1 MLIPTRGPKEEE
13 GETMR
18 LMPVKKEK
26 ASFKAIATTALF
38 TFALLQIILL
48 CSPSPAGAQKAEDV
62 EVGKHVIVVK
72 DFKWA
77 SAGMGRPAI
86 MKEITL
92 QNKGK
97 SDFQNIDIEVDFYT
111 HNDIP
116 LGSLRTTIKD
126 VLPAGTEKTF
136 YNVNFGIMSAELQN
150 SIARVANAEL
160 IEKGTPTQAKD
171 LILVKNWEWAGGQYG
186 TEGILKQITLINKS
200 SESWKD
206 IKIRV
211 DYLGIAGPKVGIRG
225 FTSRAVIH
233 DVLPAHSEK
242 TFHDI
247 NMGFRHP
254 DAKTEDISVMSA
266 KPISEKELKIKTAKK
281 EGKKA
286 VRKKKKK
293 TASAEGAATSAGEAG
308 GTAPSS
314 GEEGLSLSEKYKRR
328 LAEEQG
334 IAPPSTGESPAPE
347 VAAEEPGATP
357 PSGEA
362 SGEAAAGEE
371 GTTTAEEDTGEDE
384 EEYEYE
390 YEEDVPIP
398 TEDIVIENFKWGG
411 GVTGTIGMID
421 EITLR
426 NLSTI
431 PYSRIELIIEFY
443 SYGSQAP
450 MFSNRATINEVLPAN
465 SRKTFKKIKAGYLNA
480 IPQEVQID
488 IVTAVPFSR

>member
-1 MLIPTRGPKEEE
+1 
-13 GETMR
+13 MR
-18 LMPVKKEK
+18 LMPGKKENASIK
-26 ASFKAIATTALF
+26 ALATTALF
-38 TFALLQIILL
+38 TLALLQLVFL
-48 CSPSPAGAQKAEDV
+48 CSTSPARAQKAAEV

-72 DFKWA
+72 DYKWA

-116 LGSLRTTIKD
+116 LGSLRTTIRD
-126 VLPAGTEKTF
+126 ILPAGTEKTF
-136 YNVNFGIMSAELQN
+136 YNLNFGIMSAELQN
-150 SIARVANAEL
+150 SVARVANADL
-160 IEKGTPTQAKD
+160 IEKGTPAQAKD
-171 LILVKNWEWAGGQYG
+171 LILVKNWEWSGGQYG
-186 TEGILKQITLINKS
+186 TEGILKQITLVNKS
-200 SESWKD
+200 SENWKD

-242 TFHDI
+242 TFYGI

-254 DAKTEDISVMSA
+254 DAKKEDISVMSA
-266 KPISEKELKIKTAKK
+266 KPISEKEVKIKTAKK

-293 TASAEGAATSAGEAG
+293 KTASADGTGTTAGESGSAS
-308 GTAPSS
+308 SS
-314 GEEGLSLSEKYKRR
+314 GDESLSLSERYKKR

-334 IAPPSTGESPAPE
+334 IAPAEESSAPE
-347 VAAEEPGATP
+347 IAAGEPGTAP
-357 PSGEA
+357 SSGEA
-362 SGEAAAGEE
+362 SGEAATGEE
-371 GTTTAEEDTGEDE
+371 GTTTAEEETGEDE

-398 TEDIVIENFKWGG
+398 TEDIVVENFKWGG

-426 NLSTI
+426 NISTI
-431 PYSRIELIIEFY
+431 TYSRIELIIEFY
-443 SYGSQAP
+443 SFGSNAP
-450 MFSNRATINEVLPAN
+450 MFSNRAVINDILPAN
-465 SRKTFKKIKAGYLNA
+465 GRKTFKKIKAGYLNA

-488 IVTAVPFSR
+488 IVTAVPFSQ

>member
-1 MLIPTRGPKEEE
+1 
-13 GETMR
+13 
-18 LMPVKKEK
+18 MPGKKEIASLK
-26 ASFKAIATTALF
+26 AVATTALF
-38 TFALLQIILL
+38 ILALLQIVFL

-62 EVGKHVIVVK
+62 EVGKNVIVVK
-72 DFKWA
+72 DYKWA

-150 SIARVANAEL
+150 SIARVAKADL
-160 IEKGTPTQAKD
+160 IEKGSPTQAKD

-186 TEGILKQITLINKS
+186 TEGILKQITLVNKS
-200 SESWKD
+200 SENWKD

-233 DVLPAHSEK
+233 DVLPAHGEK

-266 KPISEKELKIKTAKK
+266 KPISEKEVKIKTAKK

-293 TASAEGAATSAGEAG
+293 TASAEGAAASAGEAG

-314 GEEGLSLSEKYKRR
+314 GEEGLSLSEKYKKR

-334 IAPPSTGESPAPE
+334 IAPPASGESPAPE

-362 SGEAAAGEE
+362 ATGEE
-371 GTTTAEEDTGEDE
+371 GTTAAEEETGGEE

-398 TEDIVIENFKWGG
+398 TEDIVVENFKWGG

-426 NLSTI
+426 NISTI
-431 PYSRIELIIEFY
+431 SYSRIELIIEFY
-443 SYGSQAP
+443 SFGSNAP

>member
-1 MLIPTRGPKEEE
+1 
-13 GETMR
+13 
-18 LMPVKKEK
+18 MPGKKEK
-26 ASFKAIATTALF
+26 ASFKTTAVAALF
-38 TFALLQIILL
+38 TLVLLQVVFL
-48 CSPSPAGAQKAEDV
+48 CSPSTSRAQKAEDV

-72 DFKWA
+72 DYKWA

-97 SDFQNIDIEVDFYT
+97 SDFQNIDIEVDLYT

-160 IEKGTPTQAKD
+160 IEKGTPSQAKD
-171 LILVKNWEWAGGQYG
+171 LILVKSWEWSGGQYG
-186 TEGILKQITLINKS
+186 TEGILKQITLVNKS

-233 DVLPAHSEK
+233 DVLPPHGEK

-266 KPISEKELKIKTAKK
+266 KPISEKELKIRTAKK

-293 TASAEGAATSAGEAG
+293 TASAEGAGTSAGEAG
-308 GTAPSS
+308 TAPS
-314 GEEGLSLSEKYKRR
+314 GEEDLSLSEKYKKR

-334 IAPPSTGESPAPE
+334 IAPPAPGESPAPE
-347 VAAEEPGATP
+347 VAAGEPGTA
-357 PSGEA
+357 PSP
-362 SGEAAAGEE
+362 GEAADEAVTDEE
-371 GTTTAEEDTGEDE
+371 ETTAEGEAEE

-398 TEDIVIENFKWGG
+398 SEDIVVENFKWGG
-411 GVTGTIGMID
+411 GVTGTIGVID

-426 NLSTI
+426 NISTI

-443 SYGSQAP
+443 SFGSEAP
-450 MFSNRATINEVLPAN
+450 MFSNRATINEILPAN
-465 SRKTFKKIKAGYLNA
+465 GRKTFRNIKAGYLNA
-480 IPQEVQID
+480 IPQEVRID

>member
-1 MLIPTRGPKEEE
+1 MEE

-18 LMPVKKEK
+18 LMPVKKVS
-26 ASFKAIATTALF
+26 ASFSAVARKAFF
-38 TFALLQIILL
+38 TLAILQIVFM
-48 CSPSPAGAQKAEDV
+48 CSSLPARADENKLES
-62 EVGKHVIVVK
+62 GKNVIVVK
-72 DFKWA
+72 DYKWA
-77 SAGMGRPAI
+77 SAGMGRPGI

-97 SDFQNIDIEVDFYT
+97 SDFHNIDIEVDFYT

-116 LGSLRTTIKD
+116 QGSMRATIRD

-136 YNVNFGIMSAELQN
+136 YNLNFGIMSAELQN
-150 SIARVANAEL
+150 SIARVANADI
-160 IEKGTPTQAKD
+160 IEKGAPTQAKD
-171 LILVKNWEWAGGQYG
+171 LILVKNWEWSGGQYG
-186 TEGILKQITLINKS
+186 TEGILKQITLVNKS
-200 SESWKD
+200 SENWKD

-211 DYLGIAGPKVGIRG
+211 DYLGIAGPKVGVRG

-233 DVLPAHSEK
+233 DILPARSEK
-242 TFHDI
+242 TFYNI

-266 KPISEKELKIKTAKK
+266 KPISEKEVKITSAKK

-293 TASAEGAATSAGEAG
+293 TAPADGTAPSAGEAA

-314 GEEGLSLSEKYKRR
+314 SGDKSLSLSERYKRK

-334 IAPPSTGESPAPE
+334 IAPTEASPAPE
-347 VAAEEPGATP
+347 VAAGEPGSA
-357 PSGEA
+357 PSGET
-362 SGEAAAGEE
+362 AAGPSAGGEE
-371 GTTTAEEDTGEDE
+371 ETTTAEEEEAGDEEESGEE

-390 YEEDVPIP
+390 EEVPIP
-398 TEDIVIENFKWGG
+398 SEDIVVENFKWGG

-426 NLSTI
+426 NISTI
-431 PYSRIELIIEFY
+431 TYTRIELIIEFY
-443 SYGSQAP
+443 SFGSEAP
-450 MFSNRATINEVLPAN
+450 MYSNRAVINDVLPGD
-465 SRKTFKKIKAGYLNA
+465 SKKTFRKIKAGYLNA
-480 IPQEVQID
+480 IPQEVRID
-488 IVTAVPFSR
+488 VVTAVPFSQR

>member
-1 MLIPTRGPKEEE
+1 
-13 GETMR
+13 
-18 LMPVKKEK
+18 MPVKKEK

-160 IEKGTPTQAKD
+160 IEKGSPTQAKD

-314 GEEGLSLSEKYKRR
+314 GEEGLSLSEKYKKR
-328 LAEEQG
+328 LVEEQG
-334 IAPPSTGESPAPE
+334 IAPPAAGESPAPE
-347 VAAEEPGATP
+347 VAAEEPGATT

-371 GTTTAEEDTGEDE
+371 GTTTAEEETGEDE

-426 NLSTI
+426 NISTI
-431 PYSRIELIIEFY
+431 TYSRIELIIEF
-443 SYGSQAP
+443 
-450 MFSNRATINEVLPAN
+450 
-465 SRKTFKKIKAGYLNA
+465 
-480 IPQEVQID
+480 
-488 IVTAVPFSR
+488 

>member
-1 MLIPTRGPKEEE
+1 
-13 GETMR
+13 
-18 LMPVKKEK
+18 MPVKKEK

-62 EVGKHVIVVK
+62 EVGKNVIVVK

-160 IEKGTPTQAKD
+160 IEKGSPTQAKD

-362 SGEAAAGEE
+362 ATGEE
-371 GTTTAEEDTGEDE
+371 GTTTAEEETGEDE

-426 NLSTI
+426 NISTI